1 MYIFQET
8 SKQNEGSYDGGK
20 WDNVTGISY
29 FKDNEQY
36 PPLNLANIERFFP
49 PHKQERLKP
58 SLLAISAQGNVR
70 RKKSPDL

>member
-36 PPLNLANIERFFP
+36 PPLNLANIERFFSHLINKNTLNQAYWQSVP
-49 PHKQERLKP
+49 REM
-58 SLLAISAQGNVR
+58 
-70 RKKSPDL
+70 